1 MEKTCRDLST
11 SVEMPPNIATQLP
24 RRIDGEDIALA
35 LRGVIERDFLSLRR
49 PFWRGVV
56 AGEIR

>member
-11 SVEMPPNIATQLP
+11 SVEMPPNIATLLP

-35 LRGVIERDFLSLRR
+35 LRGVIERDFLSVR
-49 PFWRGVV
+49 
-56 AGEIR
+56 